1 MSFATG
7 ANAHPCCRRS
17 ANSKGAR
24 AARDIAA
31 NRRQSFARTRPRSD
45 EEEDDEE
52 ESVEEDDE
60 DLDSDDLDGET
71 AAERAA
77 RKKKEAR
84 RDRTRGTSGGNLSKV
99 VVRGQ
104 VLGGSDDGRKRLALE
119 AVERRAAM
127 EIKKVITIHDTDSE
141 GSNAE
146 DDRGVGSIAS
156 VSKHQPAVNSQV
168 KGKGRARNQ
177 DLDENE
183 EEEVDELD
191 DDSEEEQASVRR
203 PEASTSFK
211 RSASKAK
218 SAPKSSRKGPA
229 KSTPLFT
236 DDLSSLSSSSLSS
249 DSPAPR
255 SKPPSQSLPQSQS
268 KSKYITTTVIENG
281 KRYLQTSLAPLSP
294 SPSLPSSFYRSRH
307 PDDDADDSLE
317 FALPGSSDDDGE
329 EFKEKMKVMDRLV
342 RGSKK
347 RRRMV
352 REERPVGY
360 SNKKRN

>member
-127 EIKKVITIHDTDSE
+127 ETRRSSPFTI
-141 GSNAE
+141 
-146 DDRGVGSIAS
+146 RIR
-156 VSKHQPAVNSQV
+156 
-168 KGKGRARNQ
+168 RARTQRTTAAWDQVPLCRSINR
-177 DLDENE
+177 L
-183 EEEVDELD
+183 
-191 DDSEEEQASVRR
+191 SIRR
-203 PEASTSFK
+203 
-211 RSASKAK
+211 
-218 SAPKSSRKGPA
+218 
-229 KSTPLFT
+229 
-236 DDLSSLSSSSLSS
+236 
-249 DSPAPR
+249 
-255 SKPPSQSLPQSQS
+255 
-268 KSKYITTTVIENG
+268 
-281 KRYLQTSLAPLSP
+281 
-294 SPSLPSSFYRSRH
+294 
-307 PDDDADDSLE
+307 
-317 FALPGSSDDDGE
+317 
-329 EFKEKMKVMDRLV
+329 
-342 RGSKK
+342 
-347 RRRMV
+347 
-352 REERPVGY
+352 
-360 SNKKRN
+360 